1 MPDRASLPGQEL
13 QPLASPAADTE
24 FRLWR
29 DAPGWRNLFLAAI
42 GFSAAA
48 LLALSLI
55 HAPAGESAEN
65 QAACANPGT
74 FAGLSGTGRVVGF
87 LTPDQALR
95 TMQNTQF
102 MKRMAIN
109 PDYIS
114 NVRTLVHLD
123 GSVEGSRFLYIVPK
137 GMTVWPGDRVEVAA
151 GHVDA
156 NLPCHYIPNL
166 VVRDFSQ

>member
-1 MPDRASLPGQEL
+1 
-13 QPLASPAADTE
+13 
-24 FRLWR
+24 
-29 DAPGWRNLFLAAI
+29 
-42 GFSAAA
+42 
-48 LLALSLI
+48 
-55 HAPAGESAEN
+55 
-65 QAACANPGT
+65 
-74 FAGLSGTGRVVGF
+74 
-87 LTPDQALR
+87 
-95 TMQNTQF
+95 
-102 MKRMAIN
+102 
-109 PDYIS
+109 IS